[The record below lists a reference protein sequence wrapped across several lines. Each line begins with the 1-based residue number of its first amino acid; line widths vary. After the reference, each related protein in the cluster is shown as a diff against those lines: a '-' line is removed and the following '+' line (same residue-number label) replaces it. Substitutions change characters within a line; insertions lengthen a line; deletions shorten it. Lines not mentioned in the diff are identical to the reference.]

1 MVLQKLVN
9 KSGFGTHI
17 KNLRLESG
25 FGVTELARYMQLSG
39 CDITRE
45 CLVKIEAETHNV
57 SMEQLRALKMALKV
71 SYDKMFEFLEEDE

>member
-1 MVLQKLVN
+1 MPQKLIN
-9 KSGFGTHI
+9 RSGLGTHL

-25 FGVTELARYMQLSG
+25 FGVTELATYMQLSG

-57 SMEQLRALKMALKV
+57 SMEQLFALKKALNV
-71 SYDKMFEFLEEDE
+71 SYDKIFEFLEEDK

>member
-1 MVLQKLVN
+1 MPQKLIN
-9 KSGFGTHI
+9 RSGLGTHL

-25 FGVTELARYMQLSG
+25 FGVTELATYMQLSG

-57 SMEQLRALKMALKV
+57 SMEQLYALKKALNV
-71 SYDKMFEFLEEDE
+71 SYDKIFEFLEEDK